1 MRHADSIERTDPQTR
16 DHERSIT
23 DMGRKAAQQVSVS
36 AVKVTRS
43 LTVLQHDVVSCLC
56 MCAMSCQ
63 ECSIYV

>member
-23 DMGRKAAQQVSVS
+23 DMGRKAAQQVPVS

-43 LTVLQHDVVSCLC
+43 LIALQHDVVSCLR
-56 MCAMSCQ
+56 MCAMSYQ
-63 ECSIYV
+63 KSSICI